1 MKKLQQLFTHV
12 VDRIENYDLPL
23 KRYLFLFLAIL
34 GVRLSLEFFSNQRLF
49 RSEDT
54 LHIALWFTFIVLAFM
69 LQLHLF
75 SKVDVRKIMK
85 LVVCCFSI
93 ALTAP
98 MIDMVVSQGAHV
110 KMNYL
115 SINSFSDVLFSYLT
129 IGGASLNRGATLGIR
144 IEIVLLV
151 LASLNY
157 LWLKTGSI
165 LRTFL
170 GTWCIYSVLFLS
182 GTLPFFLGKL
192 NTALG
197 LTYQP
202 DDQSSISLLLLIDLI
217 LFLILIFR
225 LKKHSFSLRFSI
237 ASSMAILGYVSALLT
252 GIFLA
257 RMNYPDNWNLNP
269 TTLYN
274 FPLLLLI
281 FVLFLLY
288 ENVYRSEESSAD
300 NFNFSNGILAMV
312 ICSAVCI
319 SFHAFFSSLIIWGS
333 LFVTQEK
340 PLRFGRVPY
349 IGSLFRS
356 VTVTGYLLLGFMT
369 FGAPMIGI
377 PTNVIL
383 LTLTCSF
390 SMFICLEMFKK
401 RYTKKLLHEN
411 S

>member
-1 MKKLQQLFTHV
+1 MKKLQQLFTQV

-23 KRYLFLFLAIL
+23 KRYILLFLAIL

-75 SKVDVRKIMK
+75 SKVEVRKIMK

-98 MIDMVVSQGAHV
+98 MIDMIVSQGAHV

-115 SINSFSDVLFSYLT
+115 SINSFSDILFSYLT
-129 IGGASLNRGATLGIR
+129 IGGASLSRGATLGIR

-165 LRTFL
+165 TRTFL
-170 GTWCIYSVLFLS
+170 GTWCIYTVLFLS
-182 GTLPFFLGKL
+182 GTIPFFLGKL
-192 NTALG
+192 NNAMN

-202 DDQSSISLLLLIDLI
+202 DDQSSISLLLLIDVVL
-217 LFLILIFR
+217 LLLLIFR
-225 LKKHSFSLRFSI
+225 LKKHTLSIRFSI
-237 ASSMAILGYVSALLT
+237 VSSFAVIGYISALLT

-257 RMNYPDNWNLNP
+257 RQEYPENWTLNP
-269 TTLYN
+269 TTLYY

-281 FVLFLLY
+281 LVLFLVY
-288 ENVYRSEESSAD
+288 ENIYRTEEQTAE
-300 NFNFSNGILAMV
+300 NFNFSNGILAMTV
-312 ICSAVCI
+312 CSAVCI
-319 SFHAFFSSLIIWGS
+319 SFHALFASFIIWGS
-333 LFVTQEK
+333 LFVTLEK
-340 PLRFGRVPY
+340 PLRFGKVPY
-349 IGSLFRS
+349 IGSLFKAI
-356 VTVTGYLLLGFMT
+356 TVTGYLLLGFMT

-377 PTNVIL
+377 PTKVIL
-383 LTLTCSF
+383 LILTCSF
-390 SMFICLEMFKK
+390 SMFLCLEILKR

>member
-1 MKKLQQLFTHV
+1 MKKLQELFTHV

-23 KRYLFLFLAIL
+23 KRYILLFLAIL

-54 LHIALWFTFIVLAFM
+54 IHIALWFTFIVLAFM

-75 SKVDVRKIMK
+75 SKVDVRRIMK

-98 MIDMVVSQGAHV
+98 IIDMIVSQGAHV

-115 SINSFSDVLFSYLT
+115 SINSFSDVLYSYLT

-157 LWLKTGSI
+157 LWLKTGNI
-165 LRTFL
+165 LRTFF
-170 GTWCIYSVLFLS
+170 GTWCIYTVLFLS
-182 GTLPFFLGKL
+182 GTIPFFLGKL
-192 NTALG
+192 NTALN

-202 DDQSSISLLLLIDLI
+202 DDQSSISLLLLINIVL
-217 LFLILIFR
+217 LLILIFR
-225 LKKHSFSLRFSI
+225 LKRKTISIRFSVTSSI
-237 ASSMAILGYVSALLT
+237 AVLGYVASLLT

-257 RMNYPDNWNLNP
+257 RQNYADNWTLNP
-269 TTLYN
+269 TTLYS
-274 FPLLLLI
+274 FPLLMLI
-281 FVLFLLY
+281 LVLFLLY
-288 ENVYRSEESSAD
+288 ENIYRKEEPSTD
-300 NFNFSNGILAMV
+300 NFNFSNGILTVTVCCA
-312 ICSAVCI
+312 ICI
-319 SFHAFFSSLIIWGS
+319 SFHALFASSIIWGS
-333 LFVTQEK
+333 LFVTLEK

-356 VTVTGYLLLGFMT
+356 ITVTGYLLLGFMS

-377 PTNVIL
+377 PTKIIL

-390 SMFICLEMFKK
+390 SIFLCLEILKK